1 MAIRILSS
9 ENITGNL
16 TVNGIAQIGASA
28 DANFS
33 LGSSGDTFVLTS
45 KKNGTDGIP
54 MIFKVQA
61 SGGTIYERINITS
74 GSRTNID
81 VMSTFASEGIIR
93 IGRYDANISRYNE
106 IKNSVTSNGADSY
119 MKLSVHSGTEN
130 VVTDVMTLLGDGNVG
145 IGDESPSTKID
156 VYQSTVGIGAADFRH
171 VNGNRILINPSYN
184 YYDAYN
190 HIFRG
195 LSGTDTHMTIDLNG
209 NVGIGTTTPQKKVHI
224 EGTGAASEMQILV
237 SSASDTVG
245 HTAGIGLRAEGGEA
259 DGDFRIK
266 GGIFFERIAGSFGNG
281 KMILAVN
288 SSVSNTS
295 VTVADHALTIDT
307 NKNVGIGTT
316 DPANY
321 KLYVSGNIKS
331 STLTVYDG
339 MGGTETGIGAS
350 EAGGNLRL
358 YTGGVNRVTVQNTNQ
373 TMILYGNS
381 TTGSNYMQFM
391 DSQGTS
397 QGYLGYGSGSSN
409 VLYLVQQKSDDIQ
422 FYSNGSTRMT
432 INTDGNIGIG
442 VAPET
447 NMVTYIK
454 QLRIGEQSGFQGHA
468 DGVGQD
474 SATWVTTNFK
484 FSTSG
489 AQFINGTAAAPGYA
503 NQYQQQLGDHSFNCS
518 TVAGAAGDAI
528 VERTQMVLKQSG
540 NVLKPNSCAFSAS
553 TTTPGVSV
561 GTTEVKIT
569 YDTENVDANGNYD
582 TTLSR
587 FTAPVA
593 GNYLIGTTNTCY
605 ISTVVTQYM
614 AIYIRKNGVATS
626 YRFRGGAVDNQVN
639 DWFGINGS
647 VIIPLAQGDYIE
659 LFGYTNAGSFQ
670 IVNTEGHFYGYL
682 IG

>member
-9 ENITGNL
+9 ESITGNL
-16 TVNGIAQIGASA
+16 TVNGISQIGASA
-28 DANFS
+28 DANLS

-61 SGGTIYERINITS
+61 SGGAIYEGFRIDTS
-74 GSRTNID
+74 GNSIFAGNVTISQPTNGSDAILSLISKSSSGNSRT
-81 VMSTFASEGIIR
+81 STIE
-93 IGRYDANISRYNE
+93 YDADNE
-106 IKNSVTSNGADSY
+106 YMYFKNAGTTVATMTSG
-119 MKLSVHSGTEN
+119 
-130 VVTDVMTLLGDGNVG
+130 
-145 IGDESPSTKID
+145 
-156 VYQSTVGIGAADFRH
+156 
-171 VNGNRILINPSYN
+171 
-184 YYDAYN
+184 
-190 HIFRG
+190 
-195 LSGTDTHMTIDLNG
+195 G
-209 NVGIGTTTPQKKVHI
+209 NVGIGTDSPNYQLEVQTTTNNRGIHVNNSTTSGTNWGLQGGAYGVGATKNIGLQINAEGASTNYAALFTGGNIGIGTVTPQKKVHI

-245 HTAGIGLRAEGGEA
+245 HTAGIGLRGEGGEA
-259 DGDFRIK
+259 DGDLRIK

-295 VTVADHALTIDT
+295 VTVTDHALTIDT

-316 DPANY
+316 SPDY
-321 KLYVSGNIKS
+321 KLDVSGNIRS

-350 EAGGNLRL
+350 SAGGNLRL
-358 YTGGVNRVTVQNTNQ
+358 YSAGTNKVTVTNTAQ
-373 TMILYGNS
+373 SLILYGNS
-381 TTGSNYMQFM
+381 TTGSNYIQFK

-397 QGYLGYGSGSSN
+397 QGYLGYGSSGSN

-442 VAPET
+442 VSPESG
-447 NMVTYIK
+447 MVSYIK
-454 QLRIGEQSGFQGHA
+454 QLRIGEQSGFQGHG

-489 AQFINGTAAAPGYA
+489 GQFINGTAAAPGYA
-503 NQYQQQLGDHSFNCS
+503 MQYQQQVGDHSFGCS
-518 TVAGAAGDAI
+518 TAAGVAGGAI
-528 VERTQMVLKQSG
+528 TMKTQLTLKQNG

-553 TTTPGVSV
+553 TTAPGFSV
-561 GTTEVKIT
+561 TTTDSKIT
-569 YDTENVDANGNYD
+569 YNTENVDTNGNYD

-587 FTAPVA
+587 FTAPVT

-614 AIYIRKNGVATS
+614 AVYIVKNGSGTS
-626 YRFRGGAVDNQVN
+626 YRFRGGGVDNQVN

-647 VIIPLAQGDYIE
+647 VIIPLAQDDYIE

>member
-209 NVGIGTTTPQKKVHI
+209 NVGIGTATPNTALQVNQSTTVPLLVHRPSNTNFDPHGIGFSTRSDAINGGLGDVRSGIFSDYNGDLLLAAATSSITTSPLTYSRLFI
-224 EGTGAASEMQILV
+224 EG
-237 SSASDTVG
+237 
-245 HTAGIGLRAEGGEA
+245 
-259 DGDFRIK
+259 
-266 GGIFFERIAGSFGNG
+266 GNG
-281 KMILAVN
+281 
-288 SSVSNTS
+288 
-295 VTVADHALTIDT
+295 
-307 NKNVGIGTT
+307 NVGIGTT

-321 KLYVSGNIKS
+321 KLSVSGNIKS